1 MKEASAA
8 HFRSELPS
16 DFSDDLSTADHAL
29 PPVRSQW
36 PRHEDDEID
45 AVAEVLRT
53 GQVNSLVHGK
63 QNALFAREFASYIGM
78 DHAFCVANG
87 TVSLELALRALD
99 VGPGDEVIVPARSF
113 FATASC
119 VLASGA
125 MPVFADVLPDS
136 QNIDPV
142 SVERLIGARTR
153 AIICVHL
160 AGWPCDM
167 RALVGLAEKYGLFL
181 IEDCAQA
188 HGAEIEGR
196 RVGSFGDISSFSFCT
211 DKIMST
217 GGEGGMVLFKDRR
230 HHDIAWSYKDHG
242 KNPAKL
248 TDGKGVPGEFRYIHD
263 GPGSNYRLTEMQA
276 AIGRKQLRRLP
287 EWLDCRARNVEVL
300 TTALEGHPSLDVFQP
315 PASVRSAWYKF
326 YVQLRERLDEPIQHY
341 RARVIAKLTA
351 KGIPVATG
359 SCPDMSKE
367 EAFAG
372 LPIRKDGVL
381 PAAAGLAG
389 RTLMFPVDHTLSEAD
404 MARIADSLVEALA

>member
-1 MKEASAA
+1 
-8 HFRSELPS
+8 
-16 DFSDDLSTADHAL
+16 
-29 PPVRSQW
+29 
-36 PRHEDDEID
+36 
-45 AVAEVLRT
+45 
-53 GQVNSLVHGK
+53 
-63 QNALFAREFASYIGM
+63 
-78 DHAFCVANG
+78 VANG

-99 VGPGDEVIVPARSF
+99 IGPGDEVIVPARSF

-136 QNIDPV
+136 QNIDPA

-188 HGAEIEGR
+188 HGAESDGR
-196 RVGSFGDISSFSFCT
+196 RVGSFGDVSSFSFCT
-211 DKIMST
+211 DKVMST
-217 GGEGGMVLFKDRR
+217 GGEGGIVLFKEKL

-242 KNPAKL
+242 KNPSKL
-248 TDGKGVPGEFRYIHD
+248 SDGKGVPGEFRYIHD

-276 AIGRKQLRRLP
+276 AIGRRQLRRLP
-287 EWLDCRARNVEVL
+287 TWLEARARNVAVL
-300 TTALEGHPSLDVFQP
+300 TEALESHPGLMVFHP

-326 YVQLRERLDEPIQHY
+326 YVQLRDRPDEPVAQY
-341 RARVIAKLTA
+341 RAQVIAKLTA

-372 LPIRKDGVL
+372 MPIRKDGTL
-381 PAAAGLAG
+381 PAAADLAG
-389 RTLMFPVDHTLSEAD
+389 RTLMFPVDHTLDEAD
-404 MARIADSLVEALA
+404 MVRIAESLIEALA